1 MLVVLG
7 SINADLVLEVARLP
21 RPGETVL
28 CPGWR
33 LAHGGKGANQAAAAA
48 RLGARVRF
56 VGRIGPDPW
65 GPVLRQGLVEA
76 GVEVDLLAASPR
88 PSGTAVIAVD
98 PAGENQILVASGAN
112 LDVSQ
117 DQLDGAGLGPGTTL
131 LCQNEIPLG
140 VTLEALAR
148 ARAAGARTILNL
160 APAAALPA
168 RALDP
173 VDLLIVNRHEAATL
187 TGGMGDPRAA
197 AAALAG
203 PGRCCVL
210 TLGSE
215 GALAIGPGIALRV
228 PALPVRPLDTTG
240 AGDAFVGAL
249 AAALDLGRPLPEALA
264 RASVAAAMVCEHL
277 GARKGQPSAA
287 ALEARLC
294 ELGPPVPLPDPPGGD
309 PAGA

>member
-21 RPGETVL
+21 GPGETVL

-33 LAHGGKGANQAAAAA
+33 FAHGGKGANQATAAA

-56 VGRIGPDPW
+56 LGRIGPDPW
-65 GPVLRQGLVEA
+65 GPLLRRGLVEA
-76 GVEVDLLAASPR
+76 GVEVDLLAASER

-131 LCQNEIPLG
+131 LCQNEIPLE
-140 VTLEALAR
+140 VTLPALAR

-160 APAAALPA
+160 APAAALPPG
-168 RALDP
+168 ALDP
-173 VDLLIVNRHEAATL
+173 VDLLVVNRHEAATL
-187 TGGMGDPRAA
+187 AGRAGDPLAA
-197 AAALAG
+197 ARALAG
-203 PGRCCVL
+203 PARTCVL

-215 GALAIGPGIALRV
+215 GALALGPGIALRV
-228 PALPVRPLDTTG
+228 PALPVRTVDTTG

-249 AAALDLGRPLPEALA
+249 AAELDQGRPLPEALA
-264 RASVAAAMVCEHL
+264 RASVAAGMVCEHL
-277 GARKGQPSAA
+277 GAREGQPSAA
-287 ALEARLC
+287 ALEARLAG
-294 ELGPPVPLPDPPGGD
+294 LGPPVPIAGPGRG
-309 PAGA
+309 